1 MQETTLV
8 KKKYI
13 KKWKCHKA
21 LWKMLKYLRKRKK
34 WETTVILTVM
44 KTNFEDF
51 HILPAEKST
60 YFDIWAK
67 HGFQRDTRKGAIVKN
82 QTQNKKTI
90 SI

>member
-1 MQETTLV
+1 
-8 KKKYI
+8 
-13 KKWKCHKA
+13 
-21 LWKMLKYLRKRKK
+21 
-34 WETTVILTVM
+34 M

-60 YFDIWAK
+60 YFDIWDK